1 MPPALALTL
10 VAGGSYAQREQ
21 AIAKL
26 CEADAAS
33 ASASPSASPSV
44 SPSAAASACI
54 AVVLEGLPAGDLLL
68 QSSGRLLIHRIAPG
82 CFCCIGNLTMK
93 VTLNR
98 LLRQPLTHLYLAVA
112 SSAHL
117 DNIQLTLAQPP
128 YDNWFAPASLL
139 KLDA

>member
-26 CEADAAS
+26 CEADPAS
-33 ASASPSASPSV
+33 ASASP
-44 SPSAAASACI
+44 SACI

-68 QSSGRLLIHRIAPG
+68 QSSSRLLVHRIAPG

-139 KLDA
+139 RLDV

>member
-10 VAGGSYAQREQ
+10 LAGGSYAQREQ

-33 ASASPSASPSV
+33 ASASPSATPS
-44 SPSAAASACI
+44 SCI
-54 AVVLEGLPAGDLLL
+54 AVILEGLPAGDLIL
-68 QSSGRLLIHRIAPG
+68 QSSNRLLVHRIAPG

-98 LLRQPLTHLYLAVA
+98 LLRQPLTHLYLAIA

>member
-33 ASASPSASPSV
+33 ASASPSV

>member
-33 ASASPSASPSV
+33 ASA
-44 SPSAAASACI
+44 SAAASACI

>member
-1 MPPALALTL
+1 MPPALTLTL

-21 AIAKL
+21 VIATL

-33 ASASPSASPSV
+33 SASAAP
-44 SPSAAASACI
+44 SACI
-54 AVVLEGLPAGDLLL
+54 AVVLEGLPAGDLCL
-68 QSSGRLLIHRIAPG
+68 QSSSRLLLHRIAPG

-112 SSAHL
+112 SIEHL
-117 DNIQLTLAQPP
+117 DNILQTLAQPP
-128 YDNWFAPASLL
+128 YQQRFAPPKLL
-139 KLDA
+139 RLDV

>member
-1 MPPALALTL
+1 MPSALALTL

-21 AIAKL
+21 AIAEL
-26 CEADAAS
+26 CVADAAS
-33 ASASPSASPSV
+33 VAPSATPS
-44 SPSAAASACI
+44 SCI
-54 AVVLEGLPAGDLLL
+54 AVILEGLPAGDLIL
-68 QSSGRLLIHRIAPG
+68 QSSNRLLVHRIAPG

-93 VTLNR
+93 VTLNH

-117 DNIQLTLAQPP
+117 DNIQLTLTQPP

>member
-26 CEADAAS
+26 CEAD
-33 ASASPSASPSV
+33 
-44 SPSAAASACI
+44 AASACI

>member
-1 MPPALALTL
+1 MQPALALTL

-21 AIAKL
+21 AIAKF

-33 ASASPSASPSV
+33 ASTSP
-44 SPSAAASACI
+44 SACI
-54 AVVLEGLPAGDLLL
+54 AVILEGLPAGDLIL
-68 QSSGRLLIHRIAPG
+68 QSSNHLLVHRIAPG

>member
-33 ASASPSASPSV
+33 ASVSPSASA
-44 SPSAAASACI
+44 SPSACI

-68 QSSGRLLIHRIAPG
+68 QSSGRVLIHRIAPG